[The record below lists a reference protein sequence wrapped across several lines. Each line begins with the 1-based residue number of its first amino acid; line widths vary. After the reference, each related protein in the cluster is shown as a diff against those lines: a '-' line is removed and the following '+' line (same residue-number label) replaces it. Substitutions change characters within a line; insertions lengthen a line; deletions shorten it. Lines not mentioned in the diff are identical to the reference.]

1 MSLFSESVALLW
13 LLLGIL
19 LMLSL
24 VAGLGWRRARENVHV
39 LEVRVDETQEAFEQ
53 TREAQQQAVQREA
66 LVEQQQR
73 HVGEALQ
80 EARQTRD
87 ELMEQRETLQIR
99 LDQQA
104 RALSEQ
110 QTLVRGL
117 TRQQE
122 VLEAQLLERDERL
135 ETLAERYSELRETH
149 AALVTRQRQE
159 AGHHAEQLALLNDA
173 RARLSQEFEQ
183 LAGRI
188 FEERQQRFTASSG
201 AQLEQLLKPFR
212 EQVGDF
218 RQRLEQLHG
227 EEVRERTSLKS
238 QLDQLAG
245 LNRQITEE
253 AANLSRALKGDSK
266 MQGNWG
272 EMILETVLERSGLRD
287 GIEFKREVSFTGEG
301 GRQRPDAIVYL
312 PDNKHLII
320 DAKVSLK
327 AYTDYVNADDE
338 ISRSRALR
346 AHLTSVRGHVTGL
359 ARRNYPAIDGLASPD
374 FVFLFLPMEP
384 AFALAFEHDDSL
396 FQDAFTQGVVMVTPT
411 TLLASLRTVASLWSL
426 ERQNDNARVIG
437 ERAGALLDKFRGLA
451 ESLEELG
458 SQLGR
463 TREAHETAMK
473 RLASGRGNLISRAE
487 ELQELGARMKKPLP
501 EALVRQSRETSHL
514 AQAQEA
520 ASPSATAS
528 SPTAVLA
535 RHEEA
540 PVSDSVHQTM
550 ANDEPEPSASQ
561 DSASS
566 LSRWEHL
573 ERKWQGDTL

>member
-1 MSLFSESVALLW
+1 M
-13 LLLGIL
+13 G
-19 LMLSL
+19 
-24 VAGLGWRRARENVHV
+24 
-39 LEVRVDETQEAFEQ
+39 
-53 TREAQQQAVQREA
+53 QREA
-66 LVEQQQR
+66 
-73 HVGEALQ
+73 
-80 EARQTRD
+80 
-87 ELMEQRETLQIR
+87 LQIR
-99 LDQQA
+99 LDQQS

-110 QTLVRGL
+110 QTLARGL

-122 VLEAQLLERDERL
+122 VLEAQLLEREERL
-135 ETLAERYSELRETH
+135 ESLSERYTELRETH

-159 AGHHAEQLALLNDA
+159 AGHHTEQLALLNDA
-173 RARLSQEFEQ
+173 RTRLSQEFEQ
-183 LAGRI
+183 LAGKI

-287 GIEFKREVSFTGEG
+287 GIEFKREVSFSGEG

-338 ISRSRALR
+338 INRSRALR

-463 TREAHETAMK
+463 TREVHETAMK

-487 ELQELGARMKKPLP
+487 ELQALGARMKKPLP
-501 EALVRQSRETSHL
+501 ETLVRQSRESQPQESPPQEGLFQDGQIQEELSHQQG
-514 AQAQEA
+514 ADTDHETA
-520 ASPSATAS
+520 AK
-528 SPTAVLA
+528 
-535 RHEEA
+535 
-540 PVSDSVHQTM
+540 D
-550 ANDEPEPSASQ
+550 DEPRVAPP
-561 DSASS
+561 
-566 LSRWEHL
+566 LSRWENL
-573 ERKWQGDTL
+573 ERKWQGDPS